1 MFIVIVLFGMS
12 YCEPSIKTLSDNY
25 TYGDSIGLEI
35 INPCDSLVG
44 YYVFLERYDDGLG
57 KWLTIDVDVFTHH
70 LYIGPFRD
78 LMPRSSQVIYNLEKD
93 YGEQFLRDYY
103 KRGGR
108 FRYGIAFDFNDKKEL
123 RRRYSNEFIV
133 VPPE

>member
-1 MFIVIVLFGMS
+1 MLLIIMLFS
-12 YCEPSIKTLSDNY
+12 FLNCEPQIKTLDDNY

-35 INPCDSLVG
+35 INSCDNIIN
-44 YYVFLERYDDGLG
+44 YYVFLERYDDELG

-78 LMPRSSQVIYNLEKD
+78 LMPRSSHVIYNLEKD
-93 YGEQFLRDYY
+93 YGEQLLRDYY

-108 FRYGIAFDFNDKKEL
+108 FRYGIAFDFNDNEEL
-123 RRRYSNEFIV
+123 RRGHSNEFMV